1 MEALEPKEGEGMRE
15 IKFRGKSLRTGKWV
29 YGSLVRYG
37 DGRVEIYTLINPRD
51 ENSLRAWLEEVDSA
65 TVGQFTGLRDKNDR
79 EIYEGDIVTWD
90 DRSNGKY
97 WRVAQVYYDK
107 FGRLC
112 YKFTHKTTTTDLIG
126 SIWYQGQFA
135 YAETTHIDLEIIGN
149 IHENPELLGGSECEV
164 FKGLNR

>member
-1 MEALEPKEGEGMRE
+1 MRE
-15 IKFRGKSLRTGKWV
+15 IQFRGKRVSNSEWI
-29 YGSLVRYG
+29 YG
-37 DGRVEIYTLINPRD
+37 DLHHGILSKSVFVNGY
-51 ENSLRAWLEEVDSA
+51 EVDPG
-65 TVGQFTGLRDKNDR
+65 TVGQYTGLKDKNDVG
-79 EIYEGDIVTWD
+79 IYEGDIVTWD

>member
-1 MEALEPKEGEGMRE
+1 MRE
-15 IKFRGKSLRTGKWV
+15 IKFRGKTLSGEWV
-29 YGSLVRYG
+29 YGSLLTDFGGEIWIVNTLQ
-37 DGRVEIYTLINPRD
+37 DVENLNP
-51 ENSLRAWLEEVDSA
+51 ENVWSEVDPG
-65 TVGQFTGLRDKNDR
+65 TVGQYTGLKDKNDVG
-79 EIYEGDIVTWD
+79 IYEGDIVTWD